1 MTGDGRMGGEPA
13 LPPLVI
19 EVWSDYVCP
28 FCYLE
33 VPVLDRLQQAYGAGL
48 KVRWR
53 AFELRP
59 DPVPTLQP
67 DGDYLRDTWAR
78 AVYPMAVERGMTL
91 RLPPVQ
97 PRSRLAFEA
106 AAHARDHGRGEAMH
120 LALFRAFFEHGRD
133 IGDLEVLVDTG
144 VGLGL
149 DAAALRAD
157 LVNGA
162 YTASVHEDQRLAQSL
177 GIRGVPM
184 MVLRRAEDPV
194 QQGLGVSGAQ
204 PESVL
209 RDAIAELL
217 GGTV

>member
-1 MTGDGRMGGEPA
+1 MTAAGSPVGPPA
-13 LPPLVI
+13 SPHLVI

-33 VPVLDRLQQAYGAGL
+33 MPVLDQLQRAHGPAL
-48 KVRWR
+48 TVRWR

-67 DGDYLRDTWAR
+67 DGNYLRDIWAR
-78 AVYPMAVERGMTL
+78 AVYPMAAERGMTL

-106 AAHARDHGRGEAMH
+106 VAHARDHGFGDGMH

-144 VGLGL
+144 VSLGL

-157 LVNGA
+157 LVGA
-162 YTASVHEDQRLAQSL
+162 VYSASVQEDQRLAQSL
-177 GIRGVPM
+177 GITGVPM
-184 MVLRRAEDPV
+184 MMLRRAEVPL
-194 QQGLGVSGAQ
+194 QQGLRVSGAQ
-204 PESVL
+204 PEAVL
-209 RDAIAELL
+209 HGAIATLL
-217 GGTV
+217 CGAA